1 MAEKKFDYNSVG
13 TIYNQ
18 MKSINDNIKTLLT
31 DTDAQVRS
39 RVDVC
44 DEAIFGDLG
53 NQLLLS
59 WDNMSSDFPMF
70 VDNFE
75 NWSALVAKASGDYS
89 QFEADMAA
97 FNNANPL
104 GVNSAGAQYGA
115 VATSDYNNSF
125 TTEEIANLDAY
136 TMFYE
141 PTGAT
146 YIDTGMVEFA
156 KKHKVYNI
164 VTDALNI
171 VSIAASGVAA
181 FKVVKGG
188 AAFLKTGVGAGKLT
202 VHQTLKGQAARA
214 AKGLTG
220 IKYATKYAG
229 TYAKIL
235 LKGGKTS
242 AKIATGF
249 WKSIGNA
256 AKGASAFAA
265 VGAGSGIMSTIAYK
279 TGAQYQADKYMTG
292 SSASLRAGQGV
303 VINNQDYCFIGSTPG
318 GQRLFTDPS
327 GKIHYMDQNQN
338 VIPVNVTNSNGKT
351 SAATIESMDENFTM
365 NVGGETITQN
375 TELSQYDGK
384 NYRNI
389 VSNANQY
396 MDSVY
401 ERINQNSVQ
410 G

>member
-1 MAEKKFDYNSVG
+1 MAERKFDYNSVG
-13 TIYNQ
+13 TVYNQ
-18 MKSINDNIKTLLT
+18 MKSINDNIKTIIN
-31 DTDAQVRS
+31 DTNTHVHE

-44 DEAIFGDLG
+44 DEAVYGDLG

-59 WDNMSSDFPMF
+59 WENISSDFPAF
-70 VDNFE
+70 IDNFE

-89 QFEADMAA
+89 QFEADVSA
-97 FNNANPL
+97 FKNANPL
-104 GVNSAGAQYGA
+104 GVTSAGAQYGA
-115 VATSDYNNSF
+115 VATSDYNNTF

-136 TMFYE
+136 TVFYE

-171 VSIAASGVAA
+171 ANLAACGIGA
-181 FKVVKGG
+181 FKIAKGG
-188 AAFLKTGVGAGKLT
+188 AAFLKSGVGAGKLT
-202 VHQTLKGQAARA
+202 VHQTLKGQAVRA

-249 WKSIGNA
+249 WKSIGDA
-256 AKGASAFAA
+256 AKGAGAIAA
-265 VGAGSGIMSTIAYK
+265 AGAGAGIMSDIVYK
-279 TGAQYQADKYMTG
+279 TGAEYQADKYMTG
-292 SSASLRAGQGV
+292 SAASLRAGQGV
-303 VINNQDYCFIGSTPG
+303 VINNQDYCYIGSTPG
-318 GQRLFTDPS
+318 GQRLFTDTN

-338 VIPVNVTNSNGKT
+338 VVAVNVTNSNGQT
-351 SAATIESMDENFTM
+351 SAATIETMDENFTM

-375 TELSQYDGK
+375 TTLSKYDSA

-396 MDSVY
+396 MDSIY
-401 ERINQNSVQ
+401 ERIGQNANQ
-410 G
+410 